1 MSLRKRYVVWSI
13 IVFNLFISYLE
24 HSTIPEIQAL
34 HTLYTELR
42 YIPLLVGAV
51 VFGMQG
57 AILTFLL
64 TSVLY
69 LTSVYANWTGTPL
82 SVIETSVHLVLSGVF
97 AVLAGFLVD
106 RDRRQRQQL
115 KKQRSLAGLG
125 QAVAAVVHDLKNPV
139 ITIQAF
145 ARRVREG
152 KGDVETAMKAIND
165 SAENMERAVRG
176 ILDFAK
182 PIELTATEQDV
193 RDLVGRV
200 YDVCRPKAQ
209 EEGVSLTKDFSP
221 EPIIAAIDALCMERA
236 LTNLVTNAIEASRK
250 GQNVTLSVLNDS
262 VNVAIKITDHGEGMD
277 EETLENIFTPFYS
290 RKAAGTGLG
299 MAIVKKIIEEHEGEI
314 VIHSEL
320 GKGTEITVTLP
331 VGLPEKK
338 VQDAQQENP

>member
-1 MSLRKRYVVWSI
+1 MSSRKRYVVWFI
-13 IVFNLFISYLE
+13 ILFNLFISYLE
-24 HSTIPEIQAL
+24 HSTIPEIKAL

-42 YIPLLVGAV
+42 YIPLLLGAV
-51 VFGMQG
+51 AFGMQG
-57 AILTFLL
+57 ALLTFLL
-64 TSVLY
+64 TSALY
-69 LTSVYANWTGTPL
+69 LTSVYANWTDTPL

-193 RDLVGRV
+193 RDLVSRV
-200 YDVCRPKAQ
+200 CEVCRPRAE
-209 EEGVSLTKDFSP
+209 EEGVSLSKDFSP
-221 EPIIAAIDALCMERA
+221 EPVIAAIDVLCMERA

-250 GQNVTLSVLNDS
+250 GQDVTISVLTDN

-277 EETLENIFTPFYS
+277 EETLEDIFTPFYS
-290 RKAAGTGLG
+290 RKATGTGLG

-331 VGLPEKK
+331 VGPPEKVK
-338 VQDAQQENP
+338 DAQQEHL